1 MNYLDKLLEALDENK
16 KEIEKEMN
24 AGEDALFV
32 GYKKGS
38 QVGLKIF
45 ADNYSSID
53 ILRSIAEHHPIFRV
67 QMEAVLSLI
76 KTDNIL
82 SIYENVCKEE
92 YEEHKRGNKL

>member
-1 MNYLDKLLEALDENK
+1 MNYLDKLLEALSENK
-16 KEIEKEMN
+16 KDIEKEISD
-24 AGEDALFV
+24 GENALFV

-38 QVGLKIF
+38 EYGIKMF

-53 ILRSIAEHHPIFRV
+53 LLRSIAEHHPIFRV